1 MIKEEVKEVRNE
13 VEDNNEVRTNKE
25 KNNDQVKRKKK
36 KKPSKR
42 MKWTIRCVKSNN
54 WYFTE
59 GKTYPAY
66 EITHRKGK
74 AYIKVMNDNNKPI
87 FLALGGN
94 NFGKFELVI

>member
-1 MIKEEVKEVRNE
+1 MIKEEVKVIKNE
-13 VEDNNEVRTNKE
+13 VEDDKAVRTNKD
-25 KNNDQVKRKKK
+25 KNNDQVKSKKN
-36 KKPSKR
+36 KKPSKK
-42 MKWTIRCVKSNN
+42 MKWTIRCVKSRN

-66 EITHRKGK
+66 GITHRKGK
-74 AYIKVMNDNNKPI
+74 AYVKVMNDDNKAI